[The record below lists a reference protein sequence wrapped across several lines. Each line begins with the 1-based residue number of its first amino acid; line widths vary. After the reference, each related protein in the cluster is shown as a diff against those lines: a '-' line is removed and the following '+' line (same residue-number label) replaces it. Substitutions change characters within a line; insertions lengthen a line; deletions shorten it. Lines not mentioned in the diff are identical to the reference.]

1 MSKIRFLSYATLL
14 VIALLCSLSCKDSSK
29 DSIVQDTESRD
40 IQVVSQKA
48 VDTLLPSSER
58 LDKPQID
65 VEDTVTV
72 MVVQCSN
79 GYEYAQAGYD
89 LEPILEKE
97 LSQLNG
103 IIVKPFPLKTLMNV
117 VYQGVYD
124 KKYCMPII
132 EKVNVDYLIL
142 NKFEGSIYERIG
154 KKLPWGYETKIVN
167 TKTLDQTISIGAS
180 NLSSFAQIEEHIKNN
195 VEQLKEDIRA
205 FR

>member
-1 MSKIRFLSYATLL
+1 MSKIRFLSYATLS

-79 GYEYAQAGYD
+79 GYNYASGGYD
-89 LEPILEKE
+89 FNPIIESE
-97 LSQLNG
+97 LSLSDRFN
-103 IIVKPFPLKTLMNV
+103 VHPFPLKKLMGV
-117 VYQGVYD
+117 PYQGVFD
-124 KKYCMPII
+124 KKYCQPII
-132 EKVNVDYLIL
+132 DKVDVDYLIL
-142 NKFEGSIYERIG
+142 TRFKGDITEHLKNDG
-154 KKLPWGYETKIVN
+154 WGYDVKIVN
-167 TKTLDQTISIGAS
+167 TKTLNQQLSISAAG
-180 NLSSFAQIEEHIKNN
+180 FEEYVQIEEHIKLNIGK
-195 VEQLKEDIRA
+195 LKTDLQMLQ
-205 FR
+205 